1 MLRNFIQG
9 IITTLLAAS
18 AVLLCAFSV
27 AYCSFVESDITTLAG
42 ILSVILAFAAGHS
55 ATASLEPHSSSLGKT
70 LLRLIVTA
78 SMLIAAFGLNSFSR
92 NYFGVIEIELSL
104 VIATLSLALAFAA
117 GFCRGTPWESQ
128 RSQQVA

>member
-9 IITTLLAAS
+9 IITTLLAAA

-55 ATASLEPHSSSLGKT
+55 ATASLEPNSSSLGKT
-70 LLRLIVTA
+70 LLRLIVIAT
-78 SMLIAAFGLNSFSR
+78 MLVAAFSLNAFSR
-92 NYFGVIEIELSL
+92 TYFGVIEIELSL
-104 VIATLSLALAFAA
+104 VVAALSLAFAFAA
-117 GFCRGTPWESQ
+117 GFSRGSPLDSLS
-128 RSQQVA
+128 SQQVA

>member
-9 IITTLLAAS
+9 IITTLLASA

-42 ILSVILAFAAGHS
+42 ILSVSLAYAAGHS
-55 ATASLEPHSSSLGKT
+55 ATASLEPISSSLPKSLLRVIVIAT
-70 LLRLIVTA
+70 LLV
-78 SMLIAAFGLNSFSR
+78 AAFKLNFFSR
-92 NYFGVIEIELSL
+92 NYFAVIEIELSL
-104 VIATLSLALAFAA
+104 VVAALSLVFAFAA

-128 RSQQVA
+128 SSQQAA